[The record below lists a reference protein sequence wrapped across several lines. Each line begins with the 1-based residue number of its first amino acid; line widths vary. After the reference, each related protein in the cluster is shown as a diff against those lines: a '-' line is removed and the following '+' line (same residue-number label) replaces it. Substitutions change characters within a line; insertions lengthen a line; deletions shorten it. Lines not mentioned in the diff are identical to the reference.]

1 MRVRSRSQPRR
12 GSDGVETVVGG
23 IWKYD
28 KFVEGVNLLK
38 TVFWWGFDL
47 RRETSRS
54 RILVS
59 RNRRRRL
66 LFVEKFAYNMYMG
79 AQENNSLSIR
89 GLKKYTAST
98 VADRMAYWMT
108 KSIFELSEKEAD
120 DTLSALDLICIRSL
134 LSDYKYAK
142 LKNMDVML
150 SRIVG
155 TPVSQMN
162 INKTVNSDKP
172 VQIELVGVDVKDEN
186 SLQALEDLR
195 TTEESGESES

>member
-1 MRVRSRSQPRR
+1 MS
-12 GSDGVETVVGG
+12 
-23 IWKYD
+23 
-28 KFVEGVNLLK
+28 
-38 TVFWWGFDL
+38 
-47 RRETSRS
+47 
-54 RILVS
+54 
-59 RNRRRRL
+59 
-66 LFVEKFAYNMYMG
+66 
-79 AQENNSLSIR
+79 AQENRPRIIQ

-108 KSIFELSEKEAD
+108 KSIYELSEKEAD

-142 LKNMDVML
+142 LKNMDIML

-186 SLQALEDLR
+186 SLQALSDLR
-195 TTEESGESES
+195 ATEESGESES

>member
-1 MRVRSRSQPRR
+1 MSAQ
-12 GSDGVETVVGG
+12 G
-23 IWKYD
+23 Y
-28 KFVEGVNLLK
+28 K
-38 TVFWWGFDL
+38 TP
-47 RRETSRS
+47 
-54 RILVS
+54 
-59 RNRRRRL
+59 
-66 LFVEKFAYNMYMG
+66 
-79 AQENNSLSIR
+79 SIR

-108 KSIFELSEKEAD
+108 KSIQELSDKETD

-162 INKTVNSDKP
+162 INKTVNTDKP
-172 VQIELVGVDVKDEN
+172 VEIALIGVDVKDEN
-186 SLQALEDLR
+186 SLQALKTLR
-195 TTEESGESES
+195 VTSPEEVDDSAS

>member
-1 MRVRSRSQPRR
+1 MS
-12 GSDGVETVVGG
+12 
-23 IWKYD
+23 
-28 KFVEGVNLLK
+28 
-38 TVFWWGFDL
+38 
-47 RRETSRS
+47 
-54 RILVS
+54 
-59 RNRRRRL
+59 
-66 LFVEKFAYNMYMG
+66 
-79 AQENNSLSIR
+79 AQGYKAPSIR

-108 KSIFELSEKEAD
+108 KSIQELSDKEAD
-120 DTLSALDLICIRSL
+120 NTLSALDLICIRSL

-172 VQIELVGVDVKDEN
+172 VQIELIGVDVKDEN
-186 SLQALEDLR
+186 SLKALSDLR
-195 TTEESGESES
+195 VSAESTDDGSES

>member
-1 MRVRSRSQPRR
+1 MS
-12 GSDGVETVVGG
+12 
-23 IWKYD
+23 
-28 KFVEGVNLLK
+28 
-38 TVFWWGFDL
+38 
-47 RRETSRS
+47 
-54 RILVS
+54 
-59 RNRRRRL
+59 
-66 LFVEKFAYNMYMG
+66 
-79 AQENNSLSIR
+79 AQEYKTPSIR

-108 KSIFELSEKEAD
+108 KSIQELSDREAD

-186 SLQALEDLR
+186 SLKALSDLR
-195 TTEESGESES
+195 VGAESTEDGSES

>member
-1 MRVRSRSQPRR
+1 MESRVNKS
-12 GSDGVETVVGG
+12 G
-23 IWKYD
+23 I
-28 KFVEGVNLLK
+28 
-38 TVFWWGFDL
+38 
-47 RRETSRS
+47 
-54 RILVS
+54 
-59 RNRRRRL
+59 
-66 LFVEKFAYNMYMG
+66 
-79 AQENNSLSIR
+79 IR
-89 GLKKYTAST
+89 GIKKYTAST
-98 VADRMAYWMT
+98 VAERMGYWMS
-108 KSIFELSEKEAD
+108 KSVYELSEKEAD

-142 LKNMDVML
+142 MKNMDVML

-195 TTEESGESES
+195 NESDEESAG

>member
-1 MRVRSRSQPRR
+1 MSAHENKPRL
-12 GSDGVETVVGG
+12 
-23 IWKYD
+23 I
-28 KFVEGVNLLK
+28 
-38 TVFWWGFDL
+38 
-47 RRETSRS
+47 
-54 RILVS
+54 
-59 RNRRRRL
+59 
-66 LFVEKFAYNMYMG
+66 
-79 AQENNSLSIR
+79 Q

-98 VADRMAYWMT
+98 VADRMSYWMT
-108 KSIFELSEKEAD
+108 KSIAELSEKEAD

-142 LKNMDVML
+142 LKNMDIML

-186 SLQALEDLR
+186 SLQALESLR
-195 TTEESGESES
+195 TVDEESGESSEG

>member
-1 MRVRSRSQPRR
+1 MS
-12 GSDGVETVVGG
+12 
-23 IWKYD
+23 
-28 KFVEGVNLLK
+28 
-38 TVFWWGFDL
+38 
-47 RRETSRS
+47 
-54 RILVS
+54 
-59 RNRRRRL
+59 
-66 LFVEKFAYNMYMG
+66 
-79 AQENNSLSIR
+79 AQEYKAPSIR

-108 KSIFELSEKEAD
+108 KSIQELSEKEAD

-172 VQIELVGVDVKDEN
+172 VQIELIGVDVKDEN
-186 SLQALEDLR
+186 SLKALSDLR
-195 TTEESGESES
+195 VGSESTEDGSES

>member
-1 MRVRSRSQPRR
+1 MS
-12 GSDGVETVVGG
+12 
-23 IWKYD
+23 
-28 KFVEGVNLLK
+28 
-38 TVFWWGFDL
+38 
-47 RRETSRS
+47 
-54 RILVS
+54 
-59 RNRRRRL
+59 
-66 LFVEKFAYNMYMG
+66 
-79 AQENNSLSIR
+79 AQEYKTPSIR

-108 KSIFELSEKEAD
+108 KSIQELSDKEAD

-172 VQIELVGVDVKDEN
+172 VQIELIGVDVKDEN
-186 SLQALEDLR
+186 SLKALSDLR
-195 TTEESGESES
+195 VGAESTEDGSES

>member
-1 MRVRSRSQPRR
+1 MS
-12 GSDGVETVVGG
+12 
-23 IWKYD
+23 
-28 KFVEGVNLLK
+28 
-38 TVFWWGFDL
+38 
-47 RRETSRS
+47 
-54 RILVS
+54 
-59 RNRRRRL
+59 
-66 LFVEKFAYNMYMG
+66 
-79 AQENNSLSIR
+79 AQETNSPSIR

-108 KSIFELSEKEAD
+108 KSVAELSEKEAD

-142 LKNMDVML
+142 LKNMDIML

-162 INKTVNSDKP
+162 INKTVATDKP

-195 TTEESGESES
+195 VGGEESTDQTESES

>member
-1 MRVRSRSQPRR
+1 MS
-12 GSDGVETVVGG
+12 
-23 IWKYD
+23 
-28 KFVEGVNLLK
+28 
-38 TVFWWGFDL
+38 
-47 RRETSRS
+47 
-54 RILVS
+54 
-59 RNRRRRL
+59 
-66 LFVEKFAYNMYMG
+66 
-79 AQENNSLSIR
+79 AQEQKTPSIR

-108 KSIFELSEKEAD
+108 KSVQELSEKEAD

-172 VQIELVGVDVKDEN
+172 VQIELIGVDVKDEN
-186 SLQALEDLR
+186 SLKALSDLR
-195 TTEESGESES
+195 VGAEGTEDGSES

>member
-1 MRVRSRSQPRR
+1 MSVQ
-12 GSDGVETVVGG
+12 G
-23 IWKYD
+23 Y
-28 KFVEGVNLLK
+28 K
-38 TVFWWGFDL
+38 TP
-47 RRETSRS
+47 
-54 RILVS
+54 
-59 RNRRRRL
+59 
-66 LFVEKFAYNMYMG
+66 
-79 AQENNSLSIR
+79 SIR

-108 KSIFELSEKEAD
+108 KSIQELSDKEAD

-172 VQIELVGVDVKDEN
+172 VQIELIGVDVKDEN
-186 SLQALEDLR
+186 SLKALSDLR
-195 TTEESGESES
+195 VSAESTDDGPES

>member
-1 MRVRSRSQPRR
+1 MSAQ
-12 GSDGVETVVGG
+12 G
-23 IWKYD
+23 Y
-28 KFVEGVNLLK
+28 K
-38 TVFWWGFDL
+38 TP
-47 RRETSRS
+47 
-54 RILVS
+54 
-59 RNRRRRL
+59 
-66 LFVEKFAYNMYMG
+66 
-79 AQENNSLSIR
+79 SIR

-108 KSIFELSEKEAD
+108 KSIQELSDKEAD

-162 INKTVNSDKP
+162 INKTVNTDKP
-172 VQIELVGVDVKDEN
+172 VEIALIGVDVKDEN
-186 SLQALEDLR
+186 SLKALKDLR
-195 TTEESGESES
+195 VSDPEEIEDSAS